1 MRVLLVTQD
10 YPPAVGGI
18 QTFARELA
26 SRLRIRCTGLRVLAP
41 AHSGDGAFDRSSG
54 VATTRVRCRPEWLA
68 ISLLP
73 ALVRHAVL
81 GRADVAVHMQWQV
94 AVPSLLIRAVCGRP
108 GRIVVMAHG
117 RELLHD
123 PVPGRVAGRIYGL
136 LRRWTLKNSDRLCA
150 NSRFTAGLL
159 EAGGAAAGR
168 IAVVGCGT
176 DPDRYRPGD
185 RAAARRRLNLPGGRI
200 LFTLCRLTPH
210 KGIDTAIR
218 AVARL
223 GDMQDLLC
231 LVGGTG
237 PDRERLATL
246 AGKLGVCE
254 RVRFLGKVEEEDVAD
269 YYRACDLFA
278 MLSRKDGADVEG
290 LGIAFL
296 DAGACGR
303 PVLGTLSGGIP
314 DAVEHGRTGLLV
326 EPRNADQAA
335 AAMRRLLNDRGYA
348 DRLGRQGRSR
358 VEERLTWELVCRRV
372 HGILVEETESQA
384 NES

>member
-1 MRVLLVTQD
+1 MRTLLLTQD

-26 SRLRIRCTGLRVLAP
+26 SRLGLRCPDLRVLAP
-41 AHSGDGAFDRSSG
+41 AHPGDRAFDSRSG
-54 VATTRVRCRPEWLA
+54 VAATRVRCRPEWLA
-68 ISLLP
+68 VAVLP
-73 ALVRHAVL
+73 ALIRHAVFR
-81 GRADVAVHMQWQV
+81 RADAAFHMQWQV
-94 AVPSLLIRAVCGRP
+94 AVPSLLIRALCGRP
-108 GRIVVMAHG
+108 RRIVVMAHG
-117 RELLHD
+117 RELLHN
-123 PVPGRVAGRIYGL
+123 PVSGRVARRIYGL

-150 NSRFTAGLL
+150 NSRFTARLL

-185 RAAARRRLNLPGGRI
+185 RGAARRRLNLPGGPI

-210 KGIDTAIR
+210 KGIDTAIH

-223 GDMQDLLC
+223 ADIQDLLY

-246 AGKLGVCE
+246 AGELGVGK
-254 RVRFLGKVEEEDVAD
+254 RVRFLGKVEEGKVAD

-278 MLSRKDGADVEG
+278 MLSRRDGADVEG

-296 DAGACGR
+296 DAAACGR
-303 PVLGTLSGGIP
+303 PVLGTRSGGIP
-314 DAVEHGRTGLLV
+314 DAVDHGRTGLLV
-326 EPRNADQAA
+326 DPGNADEAA
-335 AAMRRLLNDRGYA
+335 AAMRRLLTDRGYA
-348 DRLGRQGRSR
+348 DRLGRRGRSR
-358 VEERLTWELVCRRV
+358 VEESFTWELVCGRV
-372 HGILVEETESQA
+372 HRILVEVAGTHPE
-384 NES
+384 